1 MAYRKTPAELH
12 RLEAARDRLVAR
24 ATDVVAEVG
33 WAQASVTAVAGA
45 AGIAAGSVYQH
56 FPSKAALA
64 VEVFRRAAR
73 REVEVLG
80 AVLGGEG
87 TPVERLTAGVQV
99 FARRA
104 LENRGLAYALLA
116 APAEP
121 AVGAERLEFRRRYRT
136 LFAEVIADGTA
147 QGLLPP
153 QNADV
158 TAAALTGAIGEVL
171 VVPLGAPEGDDGT
184 ELLCDLTAMA
194 LRCAGAPHVPG
205 PHPPAPSPGG
215 PPCP

>member
-1 MAYRKTPAELH
+1 MAYRKTPAEIR
-12 RLEAARDRLVAR
+12 RLEAARDRLVDC
-24 ATDVVAEVG
+24 ATAVVAEVG

-64 VEVFRRAAR
+64 VEVFRRAAG

-80 AVLGGEG
+80 EVLRGPGDPAG
-87 TPVERLTAGVQV
+87 RLAAGVRV

-121 AVGAERLEFRRRYRT
+121 AVGAERLDHRLRYRA
-136 LFAEVIADGTA
+136 LFAEVVREGIADGT
-147 QGLLPP
+147 LPP
-153 QNADV
+153 QDAEV
-158 TAAALTGAIGEVL
+158 TAAALTGGIGEVL
-171 VVPLGAPEGDDGT
+171 VAPLGTADDDGDSG
-184 ELLCDLTAMA
+184 ELLAELTAMA
-194 LRCAGAPHVPG
+194 LRCAGADPAG
-205 PHPPAPSPGG
+205 PHP
-215 PPCP
+215 